1 MIRKDDIVKIGYF
14 AKPHGVKGEIALVTT
29 FDLFD
34 TQEDPFI
41 LCELDGIY
49 VPFFVEE
56 YRYKSDTV
64 ILVKIENLH
73 SEEDIRP
80 FTNKEVFCPKEW
92 IDNSELDAG
101 ITWDNFIGYKV
112 YDTNR
117 GYLGEISDVDDSTLN
132 VLFEVSDGEKSL
144 LLPAVEEFMVELK
157 HDEKSILMTVPDG
170 LFEL

>member
-132 VLFEVSDGEKSL
+132 VLFEVSNGEKSL